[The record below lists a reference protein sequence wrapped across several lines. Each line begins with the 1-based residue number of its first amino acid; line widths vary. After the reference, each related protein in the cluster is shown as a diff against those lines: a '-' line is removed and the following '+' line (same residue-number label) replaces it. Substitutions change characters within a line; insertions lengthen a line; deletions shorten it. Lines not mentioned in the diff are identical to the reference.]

1 MGLFLVKNVGQ
12 VARLLGPKLGS
23 IKPGEEK
30 FFEGDDAEELQ
41 RVINTP
47 EFRGIVG
54 QPKGLQVFG
63 ENATIALV
71 VEKLQQDPT
80 FFEKLPIGA
89 AVKVLEVLKALENA
103 ELLAAVQPFA
113 QKPQLMSFF

>member
-47 EFRGIVG
+47 EFHGIVG
-54 QPKGLQVFG
+54 KPKGLHIFG
-63 ENATIALV
+63 ENETIALV
-71 VEKLQQDPT
+71 VEKLQQDPA